1 MMKLNYKKTIF
12 VGFAFFLIC
21 AFWQAYDSIVPM
33 MLVNKFGLN
42 QTLSGVIMS
51 LDNII
56 ALFMLPL
63 FGALSDKTKSKFGRR
78 TPYVVLGTIVAACS
92 FFCLTFADN
101 AQLAKLN
108 VKDGGEFYSQLFEDN
123 YSITNAEY
131 GAFTNTSVP
140 KELKIKDY
148 AANVVF
154 NKNYDELTDAQKTE
168 VKEWYTG
175 INEEYLKDH
184 AARETVYG
192 YRNGKYFE
200 LTVEKDG
207 KTTVYKD
214 GEGNIVDK
222 SYVKNA
228 YTNLVN
234 PALNKYAWKQTTSN
248 PVPLVLFGL
257 LLLLTLIAMATF
269 RSPAVAL
276 MPDVTV
282 KPLRSQGNAIINLMG
297 TAGGMLVLVLGI
309 VFKTGKTFNQL
320 MSYTG
325 FIGAVCALMIVGL
338 LAFIWKVREPKWV
351 DEMRQDTVKYG
362 LETAEEEKADE
373 GNRKLTKSEFVSL
386 ILILASVALWYIG
399 YNAVTSKY
407 SLYATNVLHKDYN
420 TTLLIAQAAAIISY
434 VPVGFLAQK
443 IGRKKSILIG
453 VGLLAAAFFGATFMN
468 ANSSVILLDVLFAL
482 AGIGWATINV
492 NSFPMVVELASGGNV
507 GKFTGYYYTASMAA
521 QIVTPILSGAV
532 MDLFGSMRP
541 LFYYAT
547 IFVAIAFIT
556 MLFVKH
562 GDSKPAPKDTFIENL
577 DVDD

>member
-78 TPYVVLGTIVAACS
+78 TPYVVLGTIGAACS

-192 YRNGKYFE
+192 YRGGKYFE
-200 LTVEKDG
+200 LKVEQNG

-214 GEGNIVDK
+214 EEDNIVDK

>member
-1 MMKLNYKKTIF
+1 MKLNYKKTIF

-184 AARETVYG
+184 SQPETVYG
-192 YRNGKYFE
+192 YRSGKYFE

-214 GEGNIVDK
+214 GDDNIVDK

-577 DVDD
+577 DIDD

>member
-1 MMKLNYKKTIF
+1 M
-12 VGFAFFLIC
+12 
-21 AFWQAYDSIVPM
+21 
-33 MLVNKFGLN
+33 
-42 QTLSGVIMS
+42 
-51 LDNII
+51 
-56 ALFMLPL
+56 
-63 FGALSDKTKSKFGRR
+63 
-78 TPYVVLGTIVAACS
+78 
-92 FFCLTFADN
+92 
-101 AQLAKLN
+101 
-108 VKDGGEFYSQLFEDN
+108 
-123 YSITNAEY
+123 
-131 GAFTNTSVP
+131 
-140 KELKIKDY
+140 
-148 AANVVF
+148 
-154 NKNYDELTDAQKTE
+154 
-168 VKEWYTG
+168 
-175 INEEYLKDH
+175 
-184 AARETVYG
+184 
-192 YRNGKYFE
+192 
-200 LTVEKDG
+200 TVEKDG

-434 VPVGFLAQK
+434 VPLGFLAQK
-443 IGRKKSILIG
+443 IGRKKSIL
-453 VGLLAAAFFGATFMN
+453 
-468 ANSSVILLDVLFAL
+468 FA
-482 AGIGWATINV
+482 V
-492 NSFPMVVELASGGNV
+492 
-507 GKFTGYYYTASMAA
+507 
-521 QIVTPILSGAV
+521 
-532 MDLFGSMRP
+532 
-541 LFYYAT
+541 
-547 IFVAIAFIT
+547 
-556 MLFVKH
+556 
-562 GDSKPAPKDTFIENL
+562 
-577 DVDD
+577 